1 MPPVKGGGME
11 SYMKKA
17 ESLYDTS
24 WKLFRFF
31 PNQIDAALAVQLLEQ
46 AKIPCYRHDGSV
58 GVHLPGIGGSHVYV
72 QACDLDEANRLLS
85 DVELDPGDDH
95 FEEEETGS

>member
-1 MPPVKGGGME
+1 MPPVKGGRME
-11 SYMKKA
+11 SYMKKS

-24 WKLFRFF
+24 WKLLRFF
-31 PNQIDAALAVQLLEQ
+31 PNQIDAAVAVQLLEH

-72 QACDLDEANRLLS
+72 QACDLDEASRLLT
-85 DVELDPGDDH
+85 DMEI
-95 FEEEETGS
+95 

>member
-1 MPPVKGGGME
+1 MPPVKGGRME

-24 WKLFRFF
+24 WKLLRFF
-31 PNQIDAALAVQLLEQ
+31 PNQIDAAIAVQLLEQ

-85 DVELDPGDDH
+85 EVEICPGDDH
-95 FEEEETGS
+95 PEEEETES